1 MKTEQANTSETSDPW
16 SLEDPVNRRL
26 VQRGMRLPRGR
37 RSPVPSLPPVKVE
50 PSEITAS
57 EQLVND
63 RRDFK

>member
-37 RSPVPSLPPVKVE
+37 HVRFPQGATHQRGSTGRTS
-50 PSEITAS
+50 
-57 EQLVND
+57 
-63 RRDFK
+63 RRYGR